1 MIKYSDWLL
10 SLNLFLSS
18 CSPII
23 KTKHSTSET
32 QEFISIR
39 LSTRSKSNQALGK
52 TRNYAGTQKS
62 YSTSRT
68 GIGDRQKKEV
78 ITNSERTPLS
88 YFDKWKKKQ
97 QDQSG
102 KYFYF

>member
-39 LSTRSKSNQALGK
+39 LSTMSKSNQKLGK
-52 TRNYAGTQKS
+52 TRNYAGARKS
-62 YSTSRT
+62 YSTIRT
-68 GIGDRQKKEV
+68 GIGNRQKKEV
-78 ITNSERTPLS
+78 ITNSERTTLL

-97 QDQSG
+97 RDQSG
-102 KYFYF
+102 KHFYF

>member
-39 LSTRSKSNQALGK
+39 LSTMSKSNQKLGK
-52 TRNYAGTQKS
+52 TCNYAGARKS

-68 GIGDRQKKEV
+68 GIGNRQKKEV
-78 ITNSERTPLS
+78 ITNSERTTLL

-97 QDQSG
+97 RDQSG
-102 KYFYF
+102 KHFYF